1 MTSLMEQHGGA
12 LFIVNRNVKEFR
24 VERNYLERKVSGGV
38 SVAMANVSVPPVVG
52 AAENRQVFEDESF
65 TIEALLFQYCDCTLN
80 LCALIRLQTVG
91 ANQKRSVPNYQDDR
105 CGSQHPRHALE
116 KASFLWV
123 RGCYRRG
130 H

>member
-38 SVAMANVSVPPVVG
+38 SIAMANVSVPPVVR

-65 TIEALLFQYCDCTLN
+65 TIEALLFQECDCSLN
-80 LCALIRLQTVG
+80 CFALIRLQAVG
-91 ANQKRSVPNYQDDR
+91 ANQKRSVPNYQYDR
-105 CGSQHPRHALE
+105 CRP
-116 KASFLWV
+116 K
-123 RGCYRRG
+123 YP
-130 H
+130 